1 MTYAKPRTSYV
12 RGVHYRASWADEP
25 PPPKVATLTAHDF
38 AHAFPRM
45 TEPARAGLAR
55 MANAAG
61 RPVSAA
67 DLGRT
72 VHSTQRVV
80 EILRAAGFTVGLKK
94 KIGYYLTPAD
104 MAKVLRLVQERA
116 QQ

>member
-1 MTYAKPRTSYV
+1 MTYAKPRTPYV

-25 PPPKVATLTAHDF
+25 PPPKVATLTARDF
-38 AHAFPRM
+38 AHALPRM

-61 RPVSAA
+61 KPVSAA
-67 DLGRT
+67 DLGHT
-72 VHSTQRVV
+72 VHSTRRVV

-104 MAKVLRLVQERA
+104 MAKVLRLIADRGA
-116 QQ
+116 Q